1 MAKRRPQKPAEEEPT
16 LTTYSIRLDERDA
29 ALLRRALD
37 LKGWSATH
45 FIRKAA
51 IERAVHVINTTA
63 ATDLDFTGMA
73 RRIAKQICEP
83 EVMFG
88 MRENP
93 EEGYSKAA
101 EYQAFSPYDFGTDD
115 ALKPDEL
122 PLFKEVARKGGSEF
136 LAQVLAECDRLR
148 PGRRVPTIDPE
159 DF

>member
-1 MAKRRPQKPAEEEPT
+1 MAAKRTKKAAEEPN
-16 LTTYSIRLDERDA
+16 LTTYSNRLDERET

-37 LKGWSATH
+37 VKGWTATH

-73 RRIAKQICEP
+73 RRVAKQLCLP
-83 EVMFG
+83 DVMFKASD
-88 MRENP
+88 P
-93 EEGYSKAA
+93 FDDSYSKAA
-101 EYQAFSPYDFGTDD
+101 DYPEFSSFDFATDD
-115 ALKPDEL
+115 ELKPDEL
-122 PLFKEVARKGGSEF
+122 PLFKDVVRKGGSEF

-148 PGRRVPTIDPE
+148 PGRQIPTIDPE